1 MGGDIHDISIADLDP
16 GHFPNEELVARAQAM
31 LMKRDGIPIE
41 TALAEIRARQDP
53 QQAVHGGMKAAAIPA
68 SGDAD

>member
-1 MGGDIHDISIADLDP
+1 
-16 GHFPNEELVARAQAM
+16 M
-31 LMKRDGIPIE
+31 LMKRDGIPIA
-41 TALAEIRARQDP
+41 TALAEIRARRDP